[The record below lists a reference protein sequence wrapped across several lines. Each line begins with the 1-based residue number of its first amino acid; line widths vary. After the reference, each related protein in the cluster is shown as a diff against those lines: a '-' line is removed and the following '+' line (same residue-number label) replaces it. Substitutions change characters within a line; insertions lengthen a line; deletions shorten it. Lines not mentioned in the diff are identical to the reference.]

1 MSALNNDVLSRFERW
16 NSTEMKMLG
25 GIEAILALVMLFPAL
40 YGFILDEDPMIF
52 LIPFPFLF
60 TIGIVQYLLFGPSTN
75 FRTVNG
81 LIMVGLT
88 WAAMFVIGAIPY
100 LLAGMVP
107 IDAFFESVNGFTT
120 TGSTSVTDVHLWPE
134 SLMVWRSMTQWIGG
148 IAVVIIFMYILPMFG
163 MGRTFFSNELEGS
176 GSSQFSMRLRS
187 AAKSFIMVYVLLTV
201 INFVLLILVQASF
214 VDALCLAFTTIST
227 GGLLYTNESVM
238 NMSIWVQVITMVFM
252 FIGGVNFYLHFK
264 AIVGK
269 NPKAYTENKE
279 FLYLIT
285 YFVVIA
291 TVIFLIYAAPK
302 FGSAGFDLDA
312 ILTDYKNALF
322 TVIALGTTTGASCFD
337 FCEYP
342 EIIMFILLIVMLIG
356 ASAGSTSG
364 GIKIGRIRIMVRF
377 FSNIFKNILHP
388 NAVYDVKVDGESI
401 DDSRV
406 LSAVSI
412 TLLYIMTAFAAVVI
426 LLANGLNWTDSLGL
440 AVATISNTGVGFGD
454 FGPTGSFSVLS
465 DGIKIFLMFL
475 MWVGRLEISLALVF
489 LTPTFWSDLF
499 FTVHHRS
506 RSKSIE
512 KRK

>member
-1 MSALNNDVLSRFERW
+1 
-16 NSTEMKMLG
+16 
-25 GIEAILALVMLFPAL
+25 
-40 YGFILDEDPMIF
+40 
-52 LIPFPFLF
+52 
-60 TIGIVQYLLFGPSTN
+60 
-75 FRTVNG
+75 
-81 LIMVGLT
+81 
-88 WAAMFVIGAIPY
+88 
-100 LLAGMVP
+100 
-107 IDAFFESVNGFTT
+107 
-120 TGSTSVTDVHLWPE
+120 
-134 SLMVWRSMTQWIGG
+134 
-148 IAVVIIFMYILPMFG
+148 
-163 MGRTFFSNELEGS
+163 
-176 GSSQFSMRLRS
+176 
-187 AAKSFIMVYVLLTV
+187 
-201 INFVLLILVQASF
+201 